1 MNKPEHAPRGGP
13 PVTLATAA
21 AKVFRVPKARVALAP
36 VDLAKLD
43 QQVTAEWYARKVEVL
58 TLTIPLAYREANL
71 PQDESGRLALRWVRA
86 YHEGHRGGLF
96 IHGPVGTGKTWLA
109 AAIARELLTVRP
121 TSDRLGA
128 PVLVRFTS
136 TTALLQSLRPG
147 DNQEELEV
155 YTRPPV
161 LVLDDLGTERYTE
174 WEAEQL
180 FNLAHARRAER
191 RPTIV
196 TSNLEPR
203 EVSARYE
210 RRTVERLFEDAW
222 LVPMVGASRRN
233 LPPGF

>member
-1 MNKPEHAPRGGP
+1 MNKPEPRGGP

-21 AKVFRVPKARVALAP
+21 TKLFRVPRAKVTGKP
-36 VDLAKLD
+36 VDLAELD
-43 QQVTAEWYARKVEVL
+43 QKATAEWYARKVQVL
-58 TLTIPLAYREANL
+58 LLTIPLVCREAVL
-71 PQDESGRLALRWVRA
+71 PADEAGRLARRWVRA
-86 YHEGHRGGLF
+86 YHEGARGGLF

-121 TSDRLGA
+121 APDRLGA
-128 PVLVRFTS
+128 PVLVRFSS

-147 DNQEELEV
+147 DSQEELEV
-155 YTRPPV
+155 YARPPV

-180 FNLAHARRAER
+180 FNLAHARSAAR

-196 TSNLEPR
+196 TSNLEPAQ
-203 EVSARYE
+203 VSARYE
-210 RRTVERLFEDAW
+210 RRTVERLFENAW
-222 LVPMVGASRRN
+222 LVPMIGASRRT

>member
-1 MNKPEHAPRGGP
+1 MNKPEPRGGP
-13 PVTLATAA
+13 PATLAATATKLFRPPRGL
-21 AKVFRVPKARVALAP
+21 KVTGKP
-36 VDLAKLD
+36 VDLAELD
-43 QQVTAEWYARKVEVL
+43 QKATAEWYARKVEVL

-121 TSDRLGA
+121 ASDRLGA
-128 PVLVRFTS
+128 PVLVRFGS

-147 DNQEELEV
+147 DHQEELEV

-222 LVPMVGASRRN
+222 LVPMVGASRRT

>member
-1 MNKPEHAPRGGP
+1 MNQPIKRGGP
-13 PVTLATAA
+13 PAALATAMRQVYPAVSARARA
-21 AKVFRVPKARVALAP
+21 AGP

-43 QQVTAEWYARKVEVL
+43 REATAEWYRRKVEVL
-58 TLTIPLAYREANL
+58 TLTIPLAYREATL
-71 PQDESGRLALRWVRA
+71 PQDEAGRLARRWVRG
-86 YHEGHRGGLF
+86 YHEGARGGLYV
-96 IHGPVGTGKTWLA
+96 HGPVGTGKTWLA
-109 AAIARELLTVRP
+109 AAIARELLTERP
-121 TSDRLGA
+121 AADRLGA

-136 TTALLQSLRPG
+136 TTAMLQSLRPG
-147 DNQEELEV
+147 DAQQELEV
-155 YTRPPV
+155 YSRPPV

-180 FNLAHARRAER
+180 FNLAHARRAES
-191 RPTIV
+191 RPIIV

-203 EVSARYE
+203 EVTARYE

>member
-1 MNKPEHAPRGGP
+1 MNKPEPVKRGGP
-13 PVTLATAA
+13 PVTLADAA
-21 AKVFRVPKARVALAP
+21 SKVFRVPRAKTSLGR
-36 VDLAKLD
+36 VDLDRLD
-43 QQVTAEWYARKVEVL
+43 REVTAEWYARKVEVL
-58 TLTIPLAYREANL
+58 LLTIPLDCREAVL
-71 PQDESGRLALRWVRA
+71 PADESGRLAARWVRA
-86 YHEGHRGGLF
+86 YREGARGGLY

-109 AAIARELLTVRP
+109 AAIARELLTARP
-121 TSDRLGA
+121 EADRLGA

-136 TTALLQSLRPG
+136 TTAMLQSLRPG
-147 DNQEELEV
+147 DHQQELEV

-180 FNLAHARRAER
+180 FNLAHARRSAR

-222 LVPMVGASRRN
+222 LVPMIGASRRT

>member
-1 MNKPEHAPRGGP
+1 MNKPEPRGGP
-13 PVTLATAA
+13 PMLLAA
-21 AKVFRVPKARVALAP
+21 AARKVFRAPAVAGLPPVNLAE
-36 VDLAKLD
+36 LD
-43 QQVTAEWYARKVEVL
+43 QQATAEWYARKVEVL

-121 TSDRLGA
+121 ASDRLGA
-128 PVLVRFTS
+128 PVLVRFSS

-147 DNQEELEV
+147 DAQEELEV
-155 YTRPPV
+155 YSRPPV

-180 FNLAHARRAER
+180 FNLAHARSAAR

-196 TSNLEPR
+196 TSNLEPAQ
-203 EVSARYE
+203 VSARYE
-210 RRTVERLFEDAW
+210 RRTVERLFENAW
-222 LVPMVGASRRN
+222 LVPMVGASRRT

>member
-1 MNKPEHAPRGGP
+1 MSKPEPRGGP
-13 PVTLATAA
+13 PVTLAATANRL
-21 AKVFRVPKARVALAP
+21 FRVTRVNATGEPVNLAELDEKA
-36 VDLAKLD
+36 
-43 QQVTAEWYARKVEVL
+43 TAEWYARKVEVL

-71 PQDESGRLALRWVRA
+71 PQDEAGRLALRWVRA
-86 YHEGHRGGLF
+86 YREGHRGGLF

-121 TSDRLGA
+121 ASDRLGA

-147 DNQEELEV
+147 DRQEELEV

-180 FNLAHARRAER
+180 FNLAHARSAAR

-210 RRTVERLFEDAW
+210 RRTVERLFENAW
-222 LVPMVGASRRN
+222 LVPMVGASRRT